1 MKVQPSHAVE
11 LQPVTM
17 EGSSGCQVRWLL
29 SSRDGA
35 PNFAMRQFEVAPGGF
50 TPLHHHP
57 YEHEIYVVEGQG
69 EVYEAGEPHT
79 ISAGDVVL
87 ISPNEVHQFKN
98 NSDKPFKFLCLIPN
112 SADTRPGVGQPECAA
127 VGASDRQ
134 TPSRG

>member
-1 MKVQPSHAVE
+1 MKVQPSQSAE

-29 SSRDGA
+29 SSTDGA

-69 EVYEAGEPHT
+69 EVYEGGKPHK
-79 ISAGDVVL
+79 ISKGDVVL
-87 ISPNEVHQFKN
+87 VSPNEVHQFKN
-98 NSDKPFKFLCLIPN
+98 NSDQPFKFLCLIPN
-112 SADTRPGVGQPECAA
+112 SADNRPGIQQPECSA
-127 VGASDRQ
+127 VAASDSLA
-134 TPSRG
+134 PSKG

>member
-1 MKVQPSHAVE
+1 MKVQPSRSVE

-29 SSRDGA
+29 SGSDGA

-69 EVYEAGEPHT
+69 EVYEAGTPHT
-79 ISAGDVVL
+79 VSAGDVVL
-87 ISPNEVHQFKN
+87 VSPNEVHQFKN
-98 NSDKPFKFLCLIPN
+98 SSDKPFKFLCLIPN
-112 SADTRPGVGQPECAA
+112 SADNRPGIQQPECAA
-127 VGASDRQ
+127 VAASDSLA
-134 TPSRG
+134 PSKG

>member
-1 MKVQPSHAVE
+1 MKVQPSHSVQ
-11 LQPVTM
+11 LQQVTM

-29 SSRDGA
+29 SSTDGA

-69 EVYEAGEPHT
+69 EVYEGGTPHT

-87 ISPNEVHQFKN
+87 VTPNEVHQFKN

-112 SADTRPGVGQPECAA
+112 SADNRPGVQQPECAA
-127 VGASDRQ
+127 VATSDSLA
-134 TPSRG
+134 TSKG